1 MLLLGVA
8 LVLQPLSVVRIVLAV
23 AGAALALLAVGALV
37 AAVGDLVRSRPTA
50 TRHLPRILVGS
61 VGALVLVTALV
72 AGAWPV
78 DDDLG
83 SAPAFGSDTTA
94 CDGHDELCDRTYD
107 QVAFPATH
115 NSMAAADQPGWF
127 FAEQP
132 DSIIS
137 QLDHGVRVL
146 LIDSWYGQ
154 ETARPGVIANTD
166 ESRGAATAEAREAFG
181 DAAVESALRLRNA
194 TDLTPHGPIEPYL
207 CHSLCELG
215 STKWLPVMQQL
226 RVWLDTHPREV
237 VTLFIQDTVSPADT
251 AEIVREAGLL
261 PDVYTPPADGGWAT
275 LGSMIDSGHRL
286 VVMQEEHGGGT
297 TYPWLLDG
305 FQHVQDT
312 PFLFRKPSEF
322 SCAPNRGS
330 LDDPLFLVNHWISDV
345 TAEVSNAARVN
356 ALDVLLPRLE
366 ECQAERGRIPNF
378 VAVDFYDQGDLF
390 AAVDALNGF

>member
-1 MLLLGVA
+1 M
-8 LVLQPLSVVRIVLAV
+8 P
-23 AGAALALLAVGALV
+23 
-37 AAVGDLVRSRPTA
+37 RSR
-50 TRHLPRILVGS
+50 
-61 VGALVLVTALV
+61 
-72 AGAWPV
+72 
-78 DDDLG
+78 
-83 SAPAFGSDTTA
+83 
-94 CDGHDELCDRTYD
+94 
-107 QVAFPATH
+107 
-115 NSMAAADQPGWF
+115 
-127 FAEQP
+127 
-132 DSIIS
+132 
-137 QLDHGVRVL
+137 
-146 LIDSWYGQ
+146 
-154 ETARPGVIANTD
+154 
-166 ESRGAATAEAREAFG
+166 
-181 DAAVESALRLRNA
+181 SALRLRNA
-194 TDLTPHGPIEPYL
+194 TDLTPRGPIEPYL
-207 CHSLCELG
+207 CHGLCELG
-215 STKWLPVMQQL
+215 STKWLPVMQEL

-261 PDVYTPPADGGWAT
+261 PDVYTPPADGSWPT

-312 PFLFRKPSEF
+312 PFLFRRPSEF

-378 VAVDFYDQGDLF
+378 VAVDFYDHGDLF
-390 AAVDALNGF
+390 EAVDALNGF